1 MELKEKI
8 IEKLK
13 EIIDQG
19 TSVDVI
25 SMGLVKN
32 IDVTE
37 DAKVSLEL
45 QPSSPVC
52 PLIFSLALDIKNSLK
67 LLNEIKDLNITVIG
81 HQMADEVNK
90 YLSE

>member
-8 IEKLK
+8 IEQLK

-25 SMGLVKN
+25 SMGLIKDL
-32 IDVTE
+32 DVTE
-37 DAKVSLEL
+37 DARVSLKL

-67 LLNEIKDLNITVIG
+67 TLNEIEDLNITVIG

-90 YLSE
+90 YLAE